1 MKIQLTIGSTAF
13 TATLVD
19 NAAATAFRAMLPITV
34 SMSELN
40 GNEKYYYLPG
50 TLPTSA
56 SNPGTIRTGDLM
68 LYGNN
73 CIVLFYKTFSTS
85 YSYTRLGSIDNTSG
99 LEAALGS
106 GSVNV
111 KIDKMEA
118 ITAVEQAAIPD
129 EPQVIVDNSRLR
141 IIGDFIRFSL
151 MNLNGS
157 VILQGNSNTV
167 DISNLLSGFYLV
179 KMDTR
184 TNTLVRKIVK
194 R

>member
-1 MKIQLTIGSTAF
+1 
-13 TATLVD
+13 
-19 NAAATAFRAMLPITV
+19 
-34 SMSELN
+34 MSELN
-40 GNEKYYYLPG
+40 GNEKYHYLPG
-50 TLPTSA
+50 TLPASA
-56 SNPGTIRTGDLM
+56 SNPETIRTGDWM

-73 CIVLFYKTFSTS
+73 CVVLFYKTFSIS

-111 KIDKMEA
+111 KIDKIEA
-118 ITAVEQAAIPD
+118 ITAVEQAAPD

-141 IIGDFIRFSL
+141 IIGDFVRFSL
-151 MNLNGS
+151 MDLNGS
-157 VILQGNSNTV
+157 VILQSNRNTV

-194 R
+194 K

>member
-1 MKIQLTIGSTAF
+1 MRKTLLIIFVIGIALNAYACTPDRNDPENPPSLSETPQPEQLNDNNDDMKIQLTIGSTAF

-19 NAAATAFRAMLPITV
+19 NAEATAFRAILPITV

-56 SNPGTIRTGDLM
+56 SNPETIRTGDL
-68 LYGNN
+68 
-73 CIVLFYKTFSTS
+73 S
-85 YSYTRLGSIDNTSG
+85 YMGIMD
-99 LEAALGS
+99 
-106 GSVNV
+106 
-111 KIDKMEA
+111 
-118 ITAVEQAAIPD
+118 
-129 EPQVIVDNSRLR
+129 
-141 IIGDFIRFSL
+141 
-151 MNLNGS
+151 LNGS
-157 VILQGNSNTV
+157 VILQSNRNIV

-184 TNTLVRKIVK
+184 TNTQVRKIVK